1 MNAAELCLALMR
13 ADTEDEVVTLL
24 TDAGYWSDRTS
35 WRYLGDSENNFSTIG
50 NQQSEAVAALVEK
63 IVNGGDARLIN
74 ACLEAGIDPT
84 STGAPSSIREAV
96 ARFFEGRSTV
106 RPERDGRLAE
116 WDNVKATFEG
126 RLLTVAATGNK
137 PIPGQPGRSRP
148 SISIADAGEGQTPDD
163 FPLTFLSLMR
173 SNKLR
178 VHFVQ
183 GKFNMGGTGALNFC
197 SEKHRLQ
204 LIVSR
209 RNPNLLS
216 HDASERDLQWGFTV
230 VRRQAGEEGARSS
243 VYTYLA
249 PEPTPDGKGGV
260 RSFAADEW
268 PIFPDDPT
276 GRDSGAD
283 AYVRTS
289 THGSLVKLYE
299 YAWQGTNSNIVQSG
313 GGLLRRLDL
322 ALPELALPVRLF
334 ECRPYGGGTASF
346 STNALGLVS
355 RLERDRASN
364 LEDGFPVGGSIT
376 LSGHQIPIRIY
387 AFKAGRADE
396 YRLRSHGAIFT
407 VNGQMHAAF
416 PIDFFRRKAVNLSYV
431 ADSILVVLDCSGIN
445 EQMREDLFMNSRDR
459 LKSTQLAIRL
469 EDELE
474 RLLKD
479 DPALRA
485 LQNRRREERAAQR
498 LEDDKPLAEVLQG
511 LLRSNPLLSKLFRH
525 GLRLSAPFPPSGGT
539 AEGKSAT
546 FLGKQ
551 FPTYFRFKGRQSGET
566 LRREAGLGSRV
577 RVAFD
582 TDAADD
588 YFIRESSPGAWRLLV
603 HVGEEFIEAPDWTF
617 TNPRDGV
624 AQMWI
629 SSLPDGVKVGD
640 EVRYRTEVTDDS
652 RTDAIV
658 NDLTLVV
665 VPEVETGTRGG
676 GRSRGQNSGAGDGG
690 SGSQLALPPIT
701 PVSRDEWPKHGF
713 DEFSALKVVLSDS
726 EDGVDAYDFYVNVDN
741 RYLKVAQKETRTD
754 PALLE
759 RQFIYGL
766 VLLGLAL
773 LQDQRNGNDED
784 DDAPSDSEGGVE
796 ALVARSTKAIAPILL
811 PMIDAIGGLVLD
823 D

>member
-1 MNAAELCLALMR
+1 MNAADLCRALMR
-13 ADTEDEVVTLL
+13 ADTEDELVALL
-24 TDAGYWSDRTS
+24 TDAGYWNDRS
-35 WRYLGDSENNFSTIG
+35 AWRYLGDSENNFSTIG

-84 STGAPSSIREAV
+84 STSAPSTIREAV

-116 WDNVKATFEG
+116 WDNEKATSEG
-126 RLLTVAATGNK
+126 RLLTVAATGKK
-137 PIPGQPGRSRP
+137 PIPGQPGKSRP

-209 RNPNLLS
+209 RNPNLLPEG
-216 HDASERDLQWGFTV
+216 ASERDRQWGFTI

-249 PEPTPDGKGGV
+249 PDPTADGRGGV
-260 RSFAADEW
+260 LSFTADEW
-268 PIFPDDPT
+268 PIFPDDPKV
-276 GRDSGAD
+276 RDNGAD
-283 AYVRTS
+283 AYVRS
-289 THGSLVKLYE
+289 SPHGSLVKLYE
-299 YAWQGTNSNIVQSG
+299 YAWQGTSSNIVQSG

-334 ECRPYGGGTASF
+334 ECRPYGGGSASF

-376 LSGHQIPIRIY
+376 LSGHHIPIRIY
-387 AFKAGRADE
+387 AFKSGRADE
-396 YRLRSHGAIFT
+396 YRLRTHGAVFT
-407 VNGQMHAAF
+407 VNGQMHAVF

-431 ADSILVVLDCSGIN
+431 ADSLLVVLDCSGIN

-459 LKSTQLAIRL
+459 LKSTQLASRL

-479 DPALRA
+479 EPALRA

-498 LEDDKPLAEVLQG
+498 LEDDKPLADVLQG
-511 LLRSNPLLSKLFRH
+511 LLRSNPLLSKLFRQ
-525 GLRLSAPFPPSGGT
+525 GLRLSAPFPPSGG
-539 AEGKSAT
+539 AGEGKSAT
-546 FLGKQ
+546 FQGKR
-551 FPTYFRFKGRQSGET
+551 FPSYFRFKGRQTGEA
-566 LRREAGLGSRV
+566 LRRDAGIGSRV

-582 TDAADD
+582 TDAVDD
-588 YFIRESSPGAWRLLV
+588 YFVRESSPGAWRLLIQSGGV
-603 HVGEEFIEAPDWTF
+603 LTEAPDWTF

-629 SSLPDGVKVGD
+629 SSFPEAVTVGD
-640 EVRYRTEVTDDS
+640 EVRYHIEVTDDS
-652 RTDAIV
+652 RTEAIV

-665 VPEVETGTRGG
+665 APDAEPGTRGG
-676 GRSRGQNSGAGDGG
+676 GRSRGQNSGDGDGG
-690 SGSQLALPPIT
+690 GGSQLALPPIT
-701 PVSRDEWPKHGF
+701 PVSRDEWPKHDF

-726 EDGVDAYDFYVNVDN
+726 ADGVDAYDFYVNVDN
-741 RYLKVAQKETRTD
+741 RYLKVAQKESRTD
-754 PALLE
+754 PGLLE
-759 RQFIYGL
+759 KQFIYGL

-773 LQDQRNGNDED
+773 LQDQRNGEGD
-784 DDAPSDSEGGVE
+784 DSPRDSEGGVE

-811 PMIDAIGGLVLD
+811 PMIDAIGGLVID